1 MQKNHFTH
9 EITSP
14 QTSKILTFHKHWL
27 PRMSMISQDI
37 LNALIY
43 KYVYNMLIIVQ
54 VAESPERE
62 TLPHLEKSQKL
73 GKVYTLKII
82 LKS

>member
-1 MQKNHFTH
+1 
-9 EITSP
+9 
-14 QTSKILTFHKHWL
+14 
-27 PRMSMISQDI
+27 
-37 LNALIY
+37 
-43 KYVYNMLIIVQ
+43 MLIIVQ
-54 VAESPERE
+54 VAESTERE